1 MKKII
6 LLIALSLCLTTGYS
20 QKKKGAKKAGTPA
33 SVLAKMNELT
43 AQLTPKKDRF
53 EVLFGKD
60 TLFTRKIDLSGN
72 NKPTTKNNNIPTTCT
87 ITPVV
92 VKGTPLYCI
101 TWSDNNINEAPEK
114 TEDRTKVYSEIWNP
128 VTKTQTLAN
137 VQTTTKIKEILW
149 LDKGKNAS
157 QTSEKLRR
165 EGFEFSMNPTGDV
178 VLKNKTQENKMV
190 YNPTTNVYEDV
201 KSSGA
206 ASTKLA
212 KKK

>member
-1 MKKII
+1 MKKIV
-6 LLIALSLCLTTGYS
+6 LLVALSMCLTTAYS

-60 TLFTRKIDLSGN
+60 TLFTRKIDLSAN

-101 TWSDNNINEAPEK
+101 TWSDNNITEAAEK

-128 VTKTQTLAN
+128 VTKTQVLAN

-165 EGFEFSMNPTGDV
+165 EGYEFSMNKDGDV
-178 VLKNKTQENKMV
+178 ILKNKTQENKMV
-190 YNPTTNVYEDV
+190 YNPATNVYEDV
-201 KSSGA
+201 KSSGTTA
-206 ASTKLA
+206 KP

>member
-6 LLIALSLCLTTGYS
+6 LLLALSLCFTNGYS
-20 QKKKGAKKAGTPA
+20 QKKKSTKKAGTPA

-101 TWSDNNINEAPEK
+101 TWSDNNIKEVTEK
-114 TEDRTKVYSEIWNP
+114 KEDRTKVYSEIWNP
-128 VTKTQTLAN
+128 VTKTQVLAN
-137 VQTTTKIKEILW
+137 VQTTTKITEILW

-165 EGFEFSMNPTGDV
+165 EGFEFSMNKEGDV

-201 KSSGA
+201 KSSSPTA
-206 ASTKLA
+206 KT

>member
-6 LLIALSLCLTTGYS
+6 LLVALSLCFTTGYS
-20 QKKKGAKKAGTPA
+20 QKKKGAKKSGTPA
-33 SVLAKMNELT
+33 SVLAKVNELT

-72 NKPTTKNNNIPTTCT
+72 NKPTTKNNNIPTTCS

-101 TWSDNNINEAPEK
+101 TWSDNNINEVTDK
-114 TEDRTKVYSEIWNP
+114 TEDRIKVYSEIWNP
-128 VTKTQTLAN
+128 VTKTQVLAN

-165 EGFEFSMNPTGDV
+165 EGFEFSMSKEGEV
-178 VLKNKTQENKMV
+178 VLRNKTQENKMV
-190 YNPTTNVYEDV
+190 YNPATNVYEDV

-206 ASTKLA
+206 AAKS

>member
-1 MKKII
+1 
-6 LLIALSLCLTTGYS
+6 
-20 QKKKGAKKAGTPA
+20 
-33 SVLAKMNELT
+33 
-43 AQLTPKKDRF
+43 
-53 EVLFGKD
+53 VLFGKD

-101 TWSDNNINEAPEK
+101 TWSDNNINEVTEK
-114 TEDRTKVYSEIWNP
+114 KEDRTKVYSEIWNP
-128 VTKTQTLAN
+128 VTKTQVLAN
-137 VQTTTKIKEILW
+137 VQTTTKITEILW

-165 EGFEFSMNPTGDV
+165 EGFEFSMNKEGDV
-178 VLKNKTQENKMV
+178 VLKKNKQENKMV

-201 KSSGA
+201 KSSSPTA
-206 ASTKLA
+206 KT

>member
-6 LLIALSLCLTTGYS
+6 LLLALSLCFTNGYS
-20 QKKKGAKKAGTPA
+20 QKKKSTKKAGTPA

-101 TWSDNNINEAPEK
+101 TWSDNNINEVTEK
-114 TEDRTKVYSEIWNP
+114 KEDRTKVYSEIWNP
-128 VTKTQTLAN
+128 VTKTQVLAN
-137 VQTTTKIKEILW
+137 VQTTTKITEILW

-165 EGFEFSMNPTGDV
+165 EGFEFSMNKEGDV

-201 KSSGA
+201 KSSSPTA
-206 ASTKLA
+206 KT

>member
-1 MKKII
+1 MKKLI
-6 LLIALSLCLTTGYS
+6 LLLALSLCFTTGYS
-20 QKKKGAKKAGTPA
+20 QKKKVAKKAGTPA
-33 SVLAKMNELT
+33 SVLAKVNELS

-60 TLFTRKIDLSGN
+60 TLFTRKVDLSGN
-72 NKPTTKNNNIPTTCT
+72 NKPATKNNNIPFNCT

-92 VKGTPLYCI
+92 IKGTPLYCI
-101 TWSDNNINEAPEK
+101 AWSDNNINEATEK

-128 VTKTQTLAN
+128 VTKTQVLAN

-165 EGFEFSMNPTGDV
+165 EGYEFSMNKEGDV
-178 VLKNKTQENKMV
+178 ILKNKTQENKMV
-190 YNPTTNVYEDV
+190 YNPATNVYEDV

-206 ASTKLA
+206 AAKT

>member
-6 LLIALSLCLTTGYS
+6 LLLALSLCFTNGYS
-20 QKKKGAKKAGTPA
+20 QKKKSTKKAGTPA
-33 SVLAKMNELT
+33 SVLAKMNDLS

-101 TWSDNNINEAPEK
+101 TWSDNNINEVTEK
-114 TEDRTKVYSEIWNP
+114 KEDRTKVYSEIWNP
-128 VTKTQTLAN
+128 VTKTQVLAN
-137 VQTTTKIKEILW
+137 VQTTTKITEILW

-165 EGFEFSMNPTGDV
+165 EGFEFSMNKEGDV

-201 KSSGA
+201 KSSSPTA
-206 ASTKLA
+206 KT